1 MQDTTLHRAKG
12 QNMAE
17 RHETR
22 QEQEARWDAQR
33 AVRDKDFQT
42 GQQARRRRN
51 TRTWLIIAVIIIIL
65 AVIAT
70 VALR

>member
-1 MQDTTLHRAKG
+1 MPGTTRHKNKG

-17 RHETR
+17 RQETR

-42 GQQARRRRN
+42 GQYVRRRRN
-51 TRTWLIIAVIIIIL
+51 TRTWLIVAVIIVII
-65 AVIAT
+65 AIIIAL
-70 VALR
+70 VLR